1 MDNFSLTKKNH
12 KNRQERNKKTAEV
25 FTPDSLVNKMLNKL
39 PKEVWKKDKTFLD
52 PACGNGQFLIHVLYR
67 KIQKHNKN
75 YPLSLK
81 LASTLLQTIYGV
93 DIMQD
98 NITETRLRLL
108 KMIELHGCEITK
120 ELIEIVFKNIVWLN
134 PHYYPQ
140 GSLDENWNWNFNKT
154 PKKENIE
161 TWLKNINEGKLLEV
175 NLPIESPSP
184 EINIFSE
191 E

>member
-1 MDNFSLTKKNH
+1 MNSLTEKNH
-12 KNRQERNKKTAEV
+12 KNRQERNKQSAEV

-39 PKEVWKKDKTFLD
+39 PKEVWRKTKTFCD

-67 KIQKHNKN
+67 KIQKSNKS
-75 YPLSLK
+75 YPLTPK
-81 LASTLLQTIYGV
+81 LAATLLQTIYGV

-108 KMIELHGCEITK
+108 KMIDLHGCPITK
-120 ELIEIVFKNIVWLN
+120 ELIEITFKNIVWLN
-134 PHYYPQ
+134 PFYYPQ
-140 GSLDENWNWNFNKT
+140 GSLDTNWHWNFNKS
-154 PKKENIE
+154 PKKESVE

-175 NLPIESPSP
+175 NLPIESPTP
-184 EINIFSE
+184 NINIFAE